1 MGLGS
6 SLIKESAATEERPKI
21 EEIKKDLQR
30 SKELCSGRP
39 GFGLSTGGL
48 KINPIL
54 HHSGARLSDDIV
66 AGSHGNKFV
75 FLIF

>member
-6 SLIKESAATEERPKI
+6 SLINGSAATEERSKI
-21 EEIKKDLQR
+21 EEIEKDLQR

-39 GFGLSTGGL
+39 GFGLSTGGSL
-48 KINPIL
+48 INPIL
-54 HHSGARLSDDIV
+54 HHSGSTLSDDIG

>member
-6 SLIKESAATEERPKI
+6 SLSKGSAATEERSKI
-21 EEIKKDLQR
+21 EEIEKDLQR

-39 GFGLSTGGL
+39 GFGLSTGGSL
-48 KINPIL
+48 IL
-54 HHSGARLSDDIV
+54 HHSGAILSDDIG